1 MTNRILTIRFCTSP
15 QPVITQDA
23 KEVDVAKLDQ
33 VCGTYYCPGVD
44 FPTLNSTGDSAAGGG
59 GHEDDSVISKSS
71 LYVLAGIYLACSL
84 ASAAVVALFVDP
96 LTR

>member
-1 MTNRILTIRFCTSP
+1 MYNFFGST
-15 QPVITQDA
+15 VIHQDA
-23 KEVDVAKLDQ
+23 KEVDVDKLGE

-44 FPTLNSTGDSAAGGG
+44 FPTLDNGGNATSTSGADGD
-59 GHEDDSVISKSS
+59 DDSVISRSS

-96 LTR
+96 LTRWVN